1 MLSRRSSPHQVV
13 GRAHIHGQLFK
24 KGLPWITRNCVSQWQ
39 KNESETTLVPF
50 FSNWSERWGDMA
62 WPKRRQKDKDND
74 KDIESDLV
82 TETKS
87 GSTEPG
93 KWSRSRRW
101 FCEAICSAATS
112 CSIQSLCQCPC
123 QIVII
128 DHFLLDE
135 YYLKSVTDRIKIVV
149 SLPTN
154 QTITNNQSLNN
165 KGPTSLDYIEAL
177 LTSWRQ

>member
-1 MLSRRSSPHQVV
+1 MTFAIKLPPPLNGKSHEKWPLFWIPSLSESVSP
-13 GRAHIHGQLFK
+13 
-24 KGLPWITRNCVSQWQ
+24 W
-39 KNESETTLVPF
+39 
-50 FSNWSERWGDMA
+50 
-62 WPKRRQKDKDND
+62 D

-154 QTITNNQSLNN
+154 QTITNNQSTTRDQPASITLKLFSPHGGNE
-165 KGPTSLDYIEAL
+165 KGRRRGHNSLTPDTTSQLSCYE
-177 LTSWRQ
+177 